1 MNLLTQSD
9 IMLGYELKMSQKGL
23 QLASQIIAL
32 HSIIN
37 HVLLYLSTMEEK
49 EMNKKEIAYT

>member
-9 IMLGYELKMSQKGL
+9 IILGYELEMSQKWL

-49 EMNKKEIAYT
+49 EMNKKEIA